1 MAFTVGQ
8 FREIF
13 PEFADD
19 ARYPDARIAFAIS
32 EASLRLLPNVW
43 GELLDTGMAYF
54 VAHRLALASPLTP
67 AQGNGGTATASVVPA
82 AGLVTSK
89 SVGGVSKSM
98 DVSVGQTEGAG
109 EFNLTSYG
117 QTFASMAATV
127 AVGAMQF

>member
-1 MAFTVGQ
+1 MALTVSA

-13 PEFADD
+13 PEFADE
-19 ARYPDARIAFAIS
+19 ARYPAARIAFAIS

-54 VAHRLALASPLTP
+54 VAHRLALASPLV
-67 AQGNGGTATASVVPA
+67 AGQGSAPATAQIVPA
-82 AGLVTSK
+82 SGLVTGK